1 VLPVNLRELRR
12 MLKRYGVEVEELQG
26 VKEVTISAEDYEIV
40 IRDPQVAILNLG
52 QQKVVQILCS
62 SLERVRRETR
72 EAPGPVVAEE
82 DVEFVVEQTG
92 VSREE
97 AARAIAEAGGD
108 VARAI
113 MILQER
119 RSRGS

>member
-72 EAPGPVVAEE
+72 EAPGPAVAEE

-97 AARAIAEAGGD
+97 ATRAIAEAGGD

>member
-1 VLPVNLRELRR
+1 MLPVNLRELRR

-72 EAPGPVVAEE
+72 EAPGPAVAEE

>member
-1 VLPVNLRELRR
+1 MLPVNLRDLKR

-26 VKEVTISAEDYEIV
+26 VKEVTISAEDFDIV

-52 QQKVVQILCS
+52 QQKVVQVVCS
-62 SLERVRRETR
+62 SLEKVRRGPR
-72 EAPGPVVAEE
+72 EAPKPSVVEE
-82 DVEFVVEQTG
+82 DVEFVIEQTG
-92 VSREE
+92 ASREE
-97 AARAIAEAGGD
+97 AIQAIAEAGGD

-119 RSRGS
+119 RSSR

>member
-1 VLPVNLRELRR
+1 MLPVNLRELKR

-26 VKEVTISAEDYEIV
+26 VKGVTISAEDFDIV

-52 QQKVVQILCS
+52 QQKVVQIVCS
-62 SLERVRRETR
+62 SLERVRKEPR
-72 EAPGPVVAEE
+72 EAPKPTVAEE

-92 VSREE
+92 ASREE
-97 AARAIAEAGGD
+97 AIRAIAEVGGD

-119 RSRGS
+119 RPSG

>member
-26 VKEVTISAEDYEIV
+26 VKGVTISAEDYEIV

-52 QQKVVQILCS
+52 QQKVVQIVCS
-62 SLERVRRETR
+62 SLERVRRGAG
-72 EAPGPVVAEE
+72 EAPRPVVAEE

>member
-26 VKEVTISAEDYEIV
+26 VKGVTISAEDFDIV

-52 QQKVVQILCS
+52 QQKVVQIVCS
-62 SLERVRRETR
+62 SLERVRREAR
-72 EAPGPVVAEE
+72 EAPGPAVAEE

-97 AARAIAEAGGD
+97 AAKAIAEAGGD

-119 RSRGS
+119 RSSR

>member
-1 VLPVNLRELRR
+1 MLPVNLRELKR

-26 VKEVTISAEDYEIV
+26 VKGVTISAEDFDIV

-52 QQKVVQILCS
+52 QQKVVQIVCS
-62 SLERVRRETR
+62 SFERVRREPR
-72 EAPGPVVAEE
+72 EAPRPAVAEE

-97 AARAIAEAGGD
+97 AIRAIAEAGGD

-119 RSRGS
+119 RSSG

>member
-1 VLPVNLRELRR
+1 MLPVNLRELKR

-26 VKEVTISAEDYEIV
+26 VKGVTISAEGFDIV

-52 QQKVVQILCS
+52 QQKVVQIVCS
-62 SLERVRRETR
+62 SLERVRKEPR
-72 EAPGPVVAEE
+72 EAPKPTVAEE

-92 VSREE
+92 ASREE
-97 AARAIAEAGGD
+97 AIRAIAEAGGD

-119 RSRGS
+119 RSSG

>member
-26 VKEVTISAEDYEIV
+26 VKGVTISAEDYEIV
-40 IRDPQVAILNLG
+40 IRDPQVAIINLG

-62 SLERVRRETR
+62 SLERVRREVR
-72 EAPGPVVAEE
+72 EAPRPAVAEE

-97 AARAIAEAGGD
+97 AAKAIAEAGGD

-119 RSRGS
+119 RSEGS

>member
-72 EAPGPVVAEE
+72 EAPGPAVAEE

-113 MILQER
+113 VILQER

>member
-1 VLPVNLRELRR
+1 VLPLNLRELKR

-26 VKEVTISAEDYEIV
+26 VKGVTISAEGFDIV

-52 QQKVVQILCS
+52 QQKVVQIVCS
-62 SLERVRRETR
+62 SLEKVKKEPR
-72 EAPGPVVAEE
+72 EAPKLTVTEE

-92 VSREE
+92 ASREE
-97 AARAIAEAGGD
+97 AIQAIAEAGGD

-119 RSRGS
+119 KPSG

>member
-1 VLPVNLRELRR
+1 MLPVNLRELKR

-26 VKEVTISAEDYEIV
+26 VKEVTISAEDFDIV

-52 QQKVVQILCS
+52 QQKVVQVVCS
-62 SLERVRRETR
+62 GLERIRREPR
-72 EAPGPVVAEE
+72 GAPKPAVAEE

-92 VSREE
+92 ASREE
-97 AARAIAEAGGD
+97 AIQAITEAGGD
-108 VARAI
+108 LARAI

-119 RSRGS
+119 RSSR

>member
-26 VKEVTISAEDYEIV
+26 VKGVTISAEDYEIV

-52 QQKVVQILCS
+52 QQKVVQIVCS

-72 EAPGPVVAEE
+72 EAPRPVVAEE

>member
-1 VLPVNLRELRR
+1 VLPVNLRELKR

-26 VKEVTISAEDYEIV
+26 VKEVTISAEDFDIV

-52 QQKVVQILCS
+52 QQKVVQVVCS
-62 SLERVRRETR
+62 GLERIRREPRGTPKP
-72 EAPGPVVAEE
+72 AVAEE

-92 VSREE
+92 ASREE
-97 AARAIAEAGGD
+97 AIQAITEAGGD
-108 VARAI
+108 LARAI

-119 RSRGS
+119 RSSR

>member
-26 VKEVTISAEDYEIV
+26 VKGVTISAEDYEIV

-52 QQKVVQILCS
+52 QQKVVQIVCS

-72 EAPGPVVAEE
+72 EVPRPAVAEE
-82 DVEFVVEQTG
+82 DVEFVAEQTG

-97 AARAIAEAGGD
+97 AAKAIAEAGGD

>member
-72 EAPGPVVAEE
+72 EAPGPAVAEE

>member
-1 VLPVNLRELRR
+1 MLPVNLRELRR

-62 SLERVRRETR
+62 SLERVRREAG
-72 EAPGPVVAEE
+72 EAPRPVVAEE

>member
-1 VLPVNLRELRR
+1 VLPVNLRELKR

-26 VKEVTISAEDYEIV
+26 VKGVTISAEDFDIV

-52 QQKVVQILCS
+52 QQKVVQIVCS
-62 SLERVRRETR
+62 SLERVRKEPR
-72 EAPGPVVAEE
+72 EAPKPTVAEE

-92 VSREE
+92 ASREE
-97 AARAIAEAGGD
+97 AIRAIAEVGGD

-119 RSRGS
+119 RPSG